1 MFKLFQ
7 TDPKKKLEKEY
18 ARKLEEARDAQ
29 RAGKIPLFATLTA
42 EAEEI
47 GQRLDALQQGT

>member
-1 MFKLFQ
+1 MFKLFKA
-7 TDPKKKLEKEY
+7 DPLPKLEKAY

-29 RAGKIPLFATLTA
+29 RGGNMPLYASITA

-47 GQRLDALQQGT
+47 GKRIDTLKN

>member
-1 MFKLFQ
+1 MFGFGN
-7 TDPKKKLEKEY
+7 PVKKLEKRY

-29 RAGKIPLFATLTA
+29 RAGKIPLFAKLTA

-47 GQRLDALQQGT
+47 GKELEELRLRKLT

>member
-1 MFKLFQ
+1 MFKLFKS
-7 TDPKKKLEKEY
+7 DPIQRLEKEY

-42 EAEEI
+42 GAEEI
-47 GQRLDALQQGT
+47 GQRLDALKKSA